1 MSATAPRATA
11 RAPPRSS
18 NCDAQRA
25 APRAEAWA
33 PRSSTCDKQR
43 AAPRATAWAATKYL
57 RRTASG
63 AAGNVLGTTKNN
75 LLGATE
81 ISLGTTAKYLRRT
94 TSAAAGNGLGTTAKY
109 LRGAASIGLGTK
121 IKYLRLLLIK
131 FRIMRSRII
140 LYRTI
145 SYYIEFNSI

>member
-25 APRAEAWA
+25 APRAAAWA

-57 RRTASG
+57 RRTTSG
-63 AAGNVLGTTKNN
+63 GESYGLGTAIKY

-94 TSAAAGNGLGTTAKY
+94 TSAAAGNGLGTTVKY
-109 LRGAASIGLGTK
+109 LRGAASIGLGIN

-131 FRIMRSRII
+131 FGIIRSRII
-140 LYRTI
+140 LCCTI